1 MAYDL
6 RPAPRTV
13 TDWDDDRRKE
23 RLRETRSG
31 GGRTPRRS
39 VVQLGV
45 ALLAVV
51 IVCTQYW
58 VYDVAPERARL
69 ASTHPQVH
77 HIYDAQDPLDQDT
90 AVVDLVGLGNL
101 DASATAMALPSF
113 TRIGQVWA
121 VQYDNSGLDTAVIS
135 RIIAQHA
142 LREGVDRIV
151 LAGHSM
157 GGIIALEV
165 AEHIAEDT
173 DLELKAVILDCT
185 PINLHAVRAQ
195 SRDAGEDMLRW
206 MGWLPGARESR
217 SLRLLVETVARKDRY
232 LFPSSGHNR
241 FVDLGELT
249 HVVDEVMHKK
259 ILSKNTASNGLIESQ
274 FRAIVASGAQ
284 DDLETLTSGDNSPA
298 FVFLRPT
305 FGDADPVVDVDY
317 SQRAL
322 FEHTGGPDGR
332 LLVVRMPGTGHANP
346 GQQPVLYNRAIE
358 DAIDPFLTELELRD
372 GDSAVADAA
381 AGRDRGAP

>member
-1 MAYDL
+1 MASDL
-6 RPAPRTV
+6 RPAQRPV
-13 TDWDDDRRKE
+13 TEWDDDRRKE
-23 RLRETRSG
+23 RLRESRVNKG
-31 GGRTPRRS
+31 GPRRS
-39 VVQLGV
+39 VLRLGV
-45 ALLAVV
+45 ALLAVA

-69 ASTHPQVH
+69 ASTRPQVH

-101 DASATAMALPSF
+101 DASATATALPSF

-173 DLELKAVILDCT
+173 DLELQAVVLDCT
-185 PINLHAVRAQ
+185 PINLHAVRAR

-241 FVDLGELT
+241 FVDVGELT
-249 HVVDEVMHKK
+249 RVVDEVLHKK

-284 DDLETLTSGDNSPA
+284 DDLETLTSDDTNNPA
-298 FVFLRPT
+298 FIFLRPA
-305 FGDADPVVDVDY
+305 FGKADPVVDVDY

-322 FEHTGGPDGR
+322 FDLTGGPDGR

-346 GQQPVLYNRAIE
+346 GQQPERYNRAIE
-358 DAIDPFLTELELRD
+358 DAVDPFLAELELRD

-381 AGRDRGAP
+381 SGRERGTP